1 MSTTPRAEQFE
12 DRLKSIIH
20 SVLSS
25 DAPDGGSQHPRARGP
40 PPAAHSSHLPSPV
53 PPPPQSQSQ
62 PQQPAPPAAHSRM
75 APTSMLQSPS
85 SSSSQQPG

>member
-62 PQQPAPPAAHSRM
+62 PQQPAPPPPPPLPPPAPPAAHSRM
-75 APTSMLQSPS
+75 APS
-85 SSSSQQPG
+85 